1 MKEKDQTEN
10 RDFFSSLK
18 PKDQTEKGGF
28 SYSLKP
34 KDQTEKGGFSYS
46 LKPKD
51 QTEKGGFSYSLKPK
65 DQTSD
70 RTEVSGPHNQ
80 NTSANHNVTINFV
93 REKPEV
99 AISPTTKSNGA
110 KGWLIT
116 NNTFRTESTHKGYIS
131 ARNM

>member
-1 MKEKDQTEN
+1 MKEKYQTEN
-10 RDFFSSLK
+10 RDFFS
-18 PKDQTEKGGF
+18 
-28 SYSLKP
+28 
-34 KDQTEKGGFSYS
+34 S

-70 RTEVSGPHNQ
+70 RTEVSGPHHQ
-80 NTSANHNVTINFV
+80 NTSANHNVKINFV

-99 AISPTTKSNGA
+99 AVSPTTKSNGA
-110 KGWLIT
+110 KDWLIT
-116 NNTFRTESTHKGYIS
+116 NNTVRTESTHKGYIS